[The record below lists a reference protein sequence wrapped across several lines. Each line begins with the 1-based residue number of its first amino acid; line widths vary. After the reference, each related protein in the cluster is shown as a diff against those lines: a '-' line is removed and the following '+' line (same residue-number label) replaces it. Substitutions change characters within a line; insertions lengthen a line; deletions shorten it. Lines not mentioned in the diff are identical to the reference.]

1 VPRSQAQTPMQAV
14 HVLKHF
20 RDKPWRQPVHAKL
33 KLNEPPGT
41 KTPVCPYIFI
51 YLKRERARDAHFV
64 LSLLFILFI
73 LSTFSVFVSSRR
85 LSSLTASLWSYKLLA
100 GWSELYIQTTSG
112 KIGIISII
120 KTMRLIRLTRITRII
135 RIIRITLI
143 FE

>member
-1 VPRSQAQTPMQAV
+1 
-14 HVLKHF
+14 
-20 RDKPWRQPVHAKL
+20 
-33 KLNEPPGT
+33 
-41 KTPVCPYIFI
+41 
-51 YLKRERARDAHFV
+51 
-64 LSLLFILFI
+64 LFI
-73 LSTFSVFVSSRR
+73 LSTYSVFVSSRR

-143 FE
+143 CE